1 MGKNVHCVNLA
12 SYSSKTVVTLLKFYG
27 ILQKGRFWAKKSRRI
42 LGTQVSTWFEF
53 RRKSIL
59 SWLVD
64 SNYSSISE
72 FSIADYCHFCWTYL
86 YLYQSLV
93 PYQSGSQVQWF
104 RSDFSIQL
112 TKMVLNQSQTI
123 LRSKVRLHNFYLP
136 YTHRFELLE

>member
-27 ILQKGRFWAKKSRRI
+27 ILQKGRFRAKKSRRI

-93 PYQSGSQVQWF
+93 PYQIGSQIQWF
-104 RSDFSIQL
+104 RCSLYAIDYRVHHGKVGFWNWMTGRKSA
-112 TKMVLNQSQTI
+112 SQI
-123 LRSKVRLHNFYLP
+123 LF
-136 YTHRFELLE
+136 